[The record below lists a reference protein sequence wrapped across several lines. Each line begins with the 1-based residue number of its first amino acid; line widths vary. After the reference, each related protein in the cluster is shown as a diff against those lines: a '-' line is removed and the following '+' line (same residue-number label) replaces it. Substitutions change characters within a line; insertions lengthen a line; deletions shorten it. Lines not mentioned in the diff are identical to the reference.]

1 MKALTLLLGAR
12 AIDVAEVSQRR
23 RLPETDLPPIA
34 STPEQHGAW
43 ARWAAAG
50 RTEAD
55 RAARPQFRPGRAG
68 RPAANAGP
76 G

>member
-12 AIDVAEVSQRR
+12 AIDVAEYSQRR
-23 RLPETDLPPIA
+23 RLPEIDLPPIA
-34 STPEQHGAW
+34 STPQQRGAW

-50 RTEAD
+50 RTEAA
-55 RAARPQFRPGRAG
+55 RAARPQFRPGP
-68 RPAANAGP
+68 PATDAAP

>member
-12 AIDVAEVSQRR
+12 AIDVAEYSQRR
-23 RLPETDLPPIA
+23 TPREIDLPPIA
-34 STPEQHGAW
+34 STPEQRGAW

-50 RTEAD
+50 RTEAA
-55 RAARPQFRPGRAG
+55 RAARPQFQPG
-68 RPAANAGP
+68 RPAADAGP

>member
-12 AIDVAEVSQRR
+12 AIDVAEYSQRR

-34 STPEQHGAW
+34 SAPEQRGAW

-50 RTEAD
+50 RTEAA
-55 RAARPQFRPGRAG
+55 RAARPQFRPV
-68 RPAANAGP
+68 RPAADTGP

>member
-12 AIDVAEVSQRR
+12 AIDVAEYSQRR
-23 RLPETDLPPIA
+23 RLHGTDLPPIA
-34 STPEQHGAW
+34 STPAQRGAW

-50 RTEAD
+50 RTEAA
-55 RAARPQFRPGRAG
+55 RAARPQFRPV
-68 RPAANAGP
+68 RPAADTGP

>member
-12 AIDVAEVSQRR
+12 AIDVAEHSRSR
-23 RLPETDLPPIA
+23 TPLETDLPPIA
-34 STPEQHGAW
+34 STPEQRGAW

-50 RTEAD
+50 RAEAA
-55 RAARPQFRPGRAG
+55 RAARPQVRPGQ
-68 RPAANAGP
+68 PAADVGP

>member
-12 AIDVAEVSQRR
+12 AIDVAEYSQRR
-23 RLPETDLPPIA
+23 RLPEIDLPPIA
-34 STPEQHGAW
+34 STPEQRGAW

-50 RTEAD
+50 RTEAS
-55 RAARPQFRPGRAG
+55 RSARPRFRPAQ
-68 RPAANAGP
+68 PATDAAP